1 MGDVL
6 FMEISMACY
15 DCIPLRIPNILF
27 TPFTHPAN
35 FLVFNIPPPV
45 SMHTYT
51 LTMSGS
57 IFIYRNMSPFSGLMY
72 IRTISLI

>member
-45 SMHTYT
+45 SMHTYAHHVRKH
-51 LTMSGS
+51 L
-57 IFIYRNMSPFSGLMY
+57 IYRNMSPFSGLMC
-72 IRTISLI
+72 IRTFSLI